1 MYEIFAGN
9 TLVYSDLTPAKEVKV
24 TDPKLSLEDCG
35 AGSLMFTLPPT
46 NAFYN
51 QITPLLTEL
60 TVKEEGEEIWRGR
73 VISDSLDFWKCKRI
87 IAEGELAYLID
98 SIQPPK
104 KYNVSN
110 TTIRLFLVALITE
123 HNRQNGETN
132 YPPRWQ
138 NWQGYN
144 KIFEVGQVTVDDG
157 DSVDDDDAINR
168 FTNYETTLECINT
181 KLVERLGGHIR
192 IRKARETRNGVAVT
206 VRYIDYLKDF
216 IHGSNQEIRF
226 GRNLLDF
233 ARDRDATELVTAVIP
248 RGARLDEE
256 KIEGLEA
263 YTTAEGSTIVDS
275 WHTRNS
281 MVVIN
286 PAAVSTY
293 GFICAVVDWSNVTDP
308 DNLVKKAKKY
318 LTTSQYAKIVLQVS
332 AVDLHYLNPEIDAL
346 KMLDMVRC
354 ISQPH
359 GMDAQ
364 FPVTKVDIDLVNPA
378 NTQYTLGTEVYASLT
393 SANNKMSSDI
403 YSYIEDTHI
412 PVESVILNSAKANA
426 KALIEGTADD
436 GYAGF
441 IYGTDSN
448 GDARNVPT
456 NPNYGHNDRTTGLRV
471 ANAKEDSSATHR
483 WLFTYGGLMHQNKKS
498 GSWQIPNVAITMDG
512 KMVADFITVGEIKLT
527 GASTAGAGSDKAVH
541 MVVYNGSTK
550 IGHWGSDGIQIL
562 KGSIRLG
569 TKDSSN
575 RWPFYVDNDGN
586 FQLTTWTDDSKTTV
600 RNRWTSSSIYIS
612 TGSIR
617 LGTKDSS
624 NRWPFYVD
632 NDGNFQ
638 LTTWTDNS
646 KTTVR
651 NRWTSSSIYISNG
664 EIALG
669 NYDGGTGIHATSGG
683 TLKIRG
689 GSLEIGNPDSG
700 TGIKATDDGTLKIRG
715 GSLEIGNPD
724 SGTGIKATDDGTLK
738 IRGGSITIKKDDT
751 KNFYV
756 NTEGYMFANYGMI
769 GGFNIGNGSIGDPMG
784 KTNAVGMVSGTEV
797 YAWHPSNFI
806 KMRANGLILANASI
820 RVYNSVNEGQ
830 PVAPYIQ
837 ITSGAVQDNNGNF
850 APLLSNSQYNKLM
863 DLLNS

>member
-35 AGSLMFTLPPT
+35 AGALTFTLPPT

-60 TVKEEGEEIWRGR
+60 TVKEEGKEKWSGR
-73 VISDSLDFWKCKRI
+73 VISDSLDFWKCKKI
-87 IAEGELAYLID
+87 VAEGELAYLID

-104 KYNVSN
+104 KYSVSN

-138 NWQGYN
+138 NWQGYH
-144 KIFEVGQVTVDDG
+144 KIFEVGMVTVEDG

-168 FTNYETTLECINT
+168 FTNYETTLECINN

-192 IRKARETRNGVAVT
+192 IRKAQETRNGVAVT
-206 VRYIDYLKDF
+206 VRYIDYLKDY
-216 IHGSNQEIRF
+216 IGASDQEIRF

-233 ARDRDATELVTAVIP
+233 VKDRDATELVTAIIP
-248 RGARLDEE
+248 RGARLEEE

-263 YTTAEGSTIVDS
+263 YTTAEASTIVDS
-275 WHTRNS
+275 WHTNNS

-286 PAAVSTY
+286 PSAVNTY
-293 GFICAVVDWSNVTDP
+293 GFICAVVDWDNVTDP

-318 LTTSQYAKIVLQVS
+318 LQTSQYAKIALQIS
-332 AVDLHYLNPEIDAL
+332 AIDLHYLNPEIEAL
-346 KMLDMVRC
+346 KMLDEVRC
-354 ISQPH
+354 ISDPH
-359 GMDAQ
+359 GMDAM
-364 FPVTKVDIDLVNPA
+364 FPVTKVDIDLVNPG
-378 NTQYTLGTEVYASLT
+378 NTQYTLGTEIYASLT

-426 KALIEGTADD
+426 KSLIEGTADD

-441 IYGTDSN
+441 IYGTDAN
-448 GDARNVPT
+448 GDARNIPS
-456 NPNYGHNDRTTGLRV
+456 NPNYGHTDRTTGLRV
-471 ANAKEDSSATHR
+471 ANAQTDATATHR

-498 GSWQIPNVAITMDG
+498 GSWQLPNVAITMDG
-512 KMVADFITVGEIKLT
+512 KIVGDFITAGEIKLT
-527 GASTAGAGSDKAVH
+527 GASTAGAGSNKAVH
-541 MVVYNGSTK
+541 IVVYNGDTK
-550 IGHWGSDGIQIL
+550 IGHWGSDGIEVL

-569 TKDSSN
+569 TKDNSN

-586 FQLTTWTDDSKTTV
+586 FQLTTWTDSNKTTV

-612 TGSIR
+612 S
-617 LGTKDSS
+617 
-624 NRWPFYVD
+624 
-632 NDGNFQ
+632 
-638 LTTWTDNS
+638 
-646 KTTVR
+646 
-651 NRWTSSSIYISNG
+651 G

-689 GSLEIGNPDSG
+689 GSLRIGNPDSG
-700 TGIKATDDGTLKIRG
+700 TGIEATD
-715 GSLEIGNPD
+715 S
-724 SGTGIKATDDGTLK
+724 GTLK

-756 NTEGYMFANYGMI
+756 NADGYMFANYGLV

-784 KTNAVGMVSGTEV
+784 RTNAVGMVSGTEV
-797 YAWHPSNFI
+797 YAWNPSNFV

-820 RVYNSVNEGQ
+820 RVYNSVHEGE
-830 PVAPYIQ
+830 PVGPYLQ
-837 ITSGAVQDNNGNF
+837 ISSGAVQDSSGNF

>member
-35 AGSLMFTLPPT
+35 AGSLTFTLPPT

-60 TVKEEGEEIWRGR
+60 TVKEEGKEIWRGR

-104 KYNVSN
+104 KYSVSN

-144 KIFEVGQVTVDDG
+144 KIFEVGQVTVNDG

-192 IRKARETRNGVAVT
+192 IRKAQETRNGVAVT

-263 YTTAEGSTIVDS
+263 YTTADGSTIVDS

-318 LTTSQYAKIVLQVS
+318 LTTSQYAKMVLQVS

-346 KMLDMVRC
+346 KMLDVVRC

-364 FPVTKVDIDLVNPA
+364 FPVTKVEIDLVNPA

-426 KALIEGTADD
+426 KSLIEGTADD

-441 IYGTDSN
+441 IYGTDAN

-456 NPNYGHNDRTTGLRV
+456 NPNYGHNDRSTGLRI
-471 ANAKEDSSATHR
+471 ADTEKDSTATHR

-498 GSWQIPNVAITMDG
+498 GSWQLPNVAITMDG
-512 KMVADFITVGEIKLT
+512 KFVGDFITAGEIKLT
-527 GASTAGAGSDKAVH
+527 GASTDGGGSKKAVH
-541 MVVYNGSTK
+541 MVVYNGNAK
-550 IGHWGSDGIQIL
+550 IGHWGSDGIFVNSGTIQ
-562 KGSIRLG
+562 LG
-569 TKDSSN
+569 TAKGDKYPFRVSSASGGSFN
-575 RWPFYVDNDGN
+575 MTVWNGN
-586 FQLTTWTDDSKTTV
+586 EV
-600 RNRWTSSSIYIS
+600 AAEISSSSGITFKQGTILLGVDGSSKYFKVTDKGEMWCVNGHFS
-612 TGSIR
+612 GNLDAASGKFSGELQAATGSFSGE
-617 LGTKDSS
+617 LKAASGTFK
-624 NRWPFYVD
+624 
-632 NDGNFQ
+632 GKLQ
-638 LTTWTDNS
+638 AATGTITD
-646 KTTVR
+646 
-651 NRWTSSSIYISNG
+651 
-664 EIALG
+664 
-669 NYDGGTGIHATSGG
+669 GTG
-683 TLKIRG
+683 TLSLDG
-689 GSLEIGNPDSG
+689 GSLYMRGPGPGLFANKSNSDEYACWGSTNSAARYNGSYVETRTYSIVDVGKYWHDYLVNHQS
-700 TGIKATDDGTLKIRG
+700 TLK
-715 GSLEIGNPD
+715 
-724 SGTGIKATDDGTLK
+724 
-738 IRGGSITIKKDDT
+738 SIINDW
-751 KNFYV
+751 
-756 NTEGYMFANYGMI
+756 E
-769 GGFNIGNGSIGDPMG
+769 
-784 KTNAVGMVSGTEV
+784 
-797 YAWHPSNFI
+797 
-806 KMRANGLILANASI
+806 
-820 RVYNSVNEGQ
+820 
-830 PVAPYIQ
+830 
-837 ITSGAVQDNNGNF
+837 NNH
-850 APLLSNSQYNKLM
+850 
-863 DLLNS
+863 

>member
-35 AGSLMFTLPPT
+35 AGSLTFTLPPT

-87 IAEGELAYLID
+87 VTEGELAYLID

-104 KYNVSN
+104 KYSVSN

-144 KIFEVGQVTVDDG
+144 KIFEVGMVTVDDG

-192 IRKARETRNGVAVT
+192 IRKEQETRNGVVVT

-275 WHTRNS
+275 WHTKNS

-286 PAAVSTY
+286 PAAVGTY

-318 LTTSQYAKIVLQVS
+318 LTTSQYAKMVLQVS

-426 KALIEGTADD
+426 KSLIEGTADD

-441 IYGTDSN
+441 IYGTDAN

-456 NPNYGHNDRTTGLRV
+456 NPNYGHNDRSTGLRI
-471 ANAKEDSSATHR
+471 ADTEKDSTATHR
-483 WLFTYGGLMHQNKKS
+483 WLFTYGGLMHQNKS
-498 GSWQIPNVAITMDG
+498 GGSWQLPNVAITMDG
-512 KMVADFITVGEIKLT
+512 KFVGDFITAGEIKLT
-527 GASTAGAGSDKAVH
+527 GASNAGSGSNKAVH

-550 IGHWGSDGIQIL
+550 IGHWGSDGILVNSGTIQ
-562 KGSIRLG
+562 LG
-569 TKDSSN
+569 TAKGGKYPFRVSSASGGSFN
-575 RWPFYVDNDGN
+575 MTVWNGN
-586 FQLTTWTDDSKTTV
+586 EVAAEISSLSGLTFKKGT
-600 RNRWTSSSIYIS
+600 IL
-612 TGSIR
+612 
-617 LGTKDSS
+617 LGT
-624 NRWPFYVD
+624 
-632 NDGNFQ
+632 DGSDRYFKVTDKGEMWCNNGHFSGALDAATGTFAGE
-638 LTTWTDNS
+638 LTAASGTFKGKLTAATGTITD
-646 KTTVR
+646 
-651 NRWTSSSIYISNG
+651 
-664 EIALG
+664 
-669 NYDGGTGIHATSGG
+669 GTG
-683 TLKIRG
+683 TLSLEG
-689 GSLEIGNPDSG
+689 GSLYM
-700 TGIKATDDGTLKIRG
+700 RG
-715 GSLEIGNPD
+715 PGPGL
-724 SGTGIKATDDGTLK
+724 
-738 IRGGSITIKKDDT
+738 
-751 KNFYV
+751 
-756 NTEGYMFANYGMI
+756 FAN
-769 GGFNIGNGSIGDPMG
+769 
-784 KTNAVGMVSGTEV
+784 K
-797 YAWHPSNFI
+797 
-806 KMRANGLILANASI
+806 
-820 RVYNSVNEGQ
+820 
-830 PVAPYIQ
+830 
-837 ITSGAVQDNNGNF
+837 
-850 APLLSNSQYNKLM
+850 SNSDEYACWGSTNSAARYNGAYVETRTYSIVDVGKYWHDYLV
-863 DLLNS
+863 DHQNSLKAIIQNYEGG